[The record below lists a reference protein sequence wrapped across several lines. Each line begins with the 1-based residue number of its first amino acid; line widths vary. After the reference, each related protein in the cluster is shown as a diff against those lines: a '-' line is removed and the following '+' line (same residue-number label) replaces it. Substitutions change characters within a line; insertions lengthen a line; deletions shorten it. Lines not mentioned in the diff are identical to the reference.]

1 MNSSVRIL
9 RVNCSMQIENIVVSL
24 ISPRVCR
31 EALFQSRA
39 PFSLKSGL
47 VWLFSCFKVDGRTGG
62 CANSHELAYESVAIS
77 EGERENYYGARDG
90 HVTCSQH
97 ASPTISQ

>member
-1 MNSSVRIL
+1 MDGSRAGNEAFVKYSCHDHGLVSLIVNSSVRIL
-9 RVNCSMQIENIVVSL
+9 RVNCSMQIENIVVSF

-47 VWLFSCFKVDGRTGG
+47 VWLFSKWMGGRGDVRTHT
-62 CANSHELAYESVAIS
+62 N
-77 EGERENYYGARDG
+77 
-90 HVTCSQH
+90 
-97 ASPTISQ
+97 